1 MSTELNGKTYNLPT
15 VYDGQIVPPE
25 EAIAR
30 AQQQGLDKF
39 PSYGSSEEAEL
50 RYELMHQ
57 FMERDTADY
66 SRSRS
71 AGHAR
76 GGAADDDTFTDE
88 DRTAVGRAW
97 REPIEDRAHGGKL
110 HYSQPL
116 IRGQPPRGSYGLGR
130 KTVDKLGNGDPK
142 AGGFIVHQMFGIE
155 DDPKD
160 PTIVHGHVVRLLG
173 GGDLAKGHKILQR
186 FEQFVQRRQSRD
198 GVTLQ
203 HDGLQRGNGDHG
215 WTVRR

>member
-142 AGGFIVHQMFGIE
+142 AGGFIVHQMFGIRGRSQGP
-155 DDPKD
+155 DDCPW
-160 PTIVHGHVVRLLG
+160 PRCTSSWRGRPSERSQNTPAVR
-173 GGDLAKGHKILQR
+173 AICSAPAIPRWCHPPA
-186 FEQFVQRRQSRD
+186 RRSPAR
-198 GVTLQ
+198 
-203 HDGLQRGNGDHG
+203 
-215 WTVRR
+215 

>member
-39 PSYGSSEEAEL
+39 PSYGSSEEAES

-116 IRGQPPRGSYGLGR
+116 IRGNRREAVTGWVAKPWTNWEMVTRKPAGLLCIKCLDRGRSQGPDDCPWPRCTSSWRGRPSERSQNTPAVRAIRSAPAIPRWCHPP
-130 KTVDKLGNGDPK
+130 
-142 AGGFIVHQMFGIE
+142 A
-155 DDPKD
+155 
-160 PTIVHGHVVRLLG
+160 
-173 GGDLAKGHKILQR
+173 
-186 FEQFVQRRQSRD
+186 RRSPAR
-198 GVTLQ
+198 
-203 HDGLQRGNGDHG
+203 
-215 WTVRR
+215 